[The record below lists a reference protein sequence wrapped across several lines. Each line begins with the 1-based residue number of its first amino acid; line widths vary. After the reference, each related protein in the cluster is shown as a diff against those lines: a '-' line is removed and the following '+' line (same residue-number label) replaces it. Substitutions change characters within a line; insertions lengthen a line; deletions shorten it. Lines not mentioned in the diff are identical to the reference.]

1 MSHDLSAGRLVL
13 AASRSKDTVTA
24 NSMIVN
30 EHSKAQRFRDAA
42 LPHLDDV
49 YSLARYLLRN
59 AADAEDAA
67 QECYLRAYRY
77 FDTFSGPAIK
87 PWLLTILRNVCR
99 AEYARRGRM
108 TTIELQNEDEESAS
122 TPLWQGDNDAPEN
135 AVLTQLD
142 AETARQ
148 LIEELPEPFRETIIL
163 REINDLSYR
172 DIAQVVDAPVGT
184 VMSRLARG
192 RAMLRKAWIARDNK
206 P

>member
-1 MSHDLSAGRLVL
+1 MS
-13 AASRSKDTVTA
+13 
-24 NSMIVN
+24 VN
-30 EHSKAQRFRDAA
+30 DHSKAQRFRDAA
-42 LPHLDDV
+42 LPYLDDV

-87 PWLLTILRNVCR
+87 PWLLTIVRNVCN
-99 AEYARRGRM
+99 AEYARRSKM
-108 TTIELQNEDEESAS
+108 TTVELQNEDEGSAN
-122 TPLWQGDNDAPEN
+122 TPLWQDDNEAPEN
-135 AVLTQLD
+135 TVLTQLD

-148 LIEELPEPFRETIIL
+148 LVEDLPEPFRETIIL

-172 DIAQVVDAPVGT
+172 EIAQVVDAPVGT

-192 RAMLRKAWIARDNK
+192 RAMLRKAWVARDNK
-206 P
+206 S

>member
-1 MSHDLSAGRLVL
+1 MNVED
-13 AASRSKDTVTA
+13 
-24 NSMIVN
+24 
-30 EHSKAQRFRDAA
+30 HSKAQRFRDAA

-59 AADAEDAA
+59 SADAEDAA

-77 FDTFSGPAIK
+77 FDTFSGQAIK

-99 AEYARRGRM
+99 AEYARRGKM
-108 TTIELQNEDEESAS
+108 TTVELQNEDEEGAG
-122 TPLWQGDNDAPEN
+122 TPLWQDGSAAED

-148 LIEELPEPFRETIIL
+148 LIEGLPEPFREAIIL
-163 REINDLSYR
+163 REINDLGYR
-172 DIAQVVDAPVGT
+172 EIAQVVDAPVGT